1 MTINED
7 HIQVKE
13 GFFVE
18 DSLIKG
24 NIAEYEIVSK
34 EKMSERTGFFYG
46 DQMYGQITKFHKGGS
61 LVEGYHKLNG
71 SGF

>member
-24 NIAEYEIVSK
+24 NIAEYEVVSK
-34 EKMSERTGFFYG
+34 EKMSERTGLFYG
-46 DQMYGQITKFHKGGS
+46 D
-61 LVEGYHKLNG
+61 
-71 SGF
+71 